1 MNFLVF
7 VCFQAVEIEFLL
19 IWHNPTS
26 RAELHFQGE
35 DTIAAWKAKTVSERT
50 LRDIARLAWDISP
63 TLAVFLPVR
72 LKNADSIVKE
82 VSRLVRLNPTAVSH
96 IPQAL
101 QFLVTT
107 DTLLNDAPEVFII
120 LLVYGKF

>member
-1 MNFLVF
+1 M
-7 VCFQAVEIEFLL
+7 
-19 IWHNPTS
+19 
-26 RAELHFQGE
+26 
-35 DTIAAWKAKTVSERT
+35 
-50 LRDIARLAWDISP
+50 AWDISP

-82 VSRLVRLNPTAVSH
+82 ISRLVRLNPTVVSH

-107 DTLLNDAPEVFII
+107 DTLLNDAPEVS
-120 LLVYGKF
+120 